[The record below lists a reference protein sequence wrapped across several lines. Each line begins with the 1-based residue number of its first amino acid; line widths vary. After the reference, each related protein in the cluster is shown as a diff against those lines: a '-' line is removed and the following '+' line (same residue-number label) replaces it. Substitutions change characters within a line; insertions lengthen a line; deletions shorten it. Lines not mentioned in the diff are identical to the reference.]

1 MSDPPQGLYT
11 SDELLKGFDPADK
24 LGFTLTHDFAVF
36 RSFVMNGA
44 AVPGSLAVRRDQAD
58 HDASIGDGL
67 RRFLTAHKKPL
78 VGIMG
83 GHGVLRNRS
92 AYADIAKLTR
102 YLAGEYLIVSG
113 GGPGVMEAA
122 HVGVAFSTSPP
133 ATFQKAL
140 DRLALNPDF
149 PALDGLLTEDG
160 SIADGMGEKL
170 VQARD
175 WLWAACEARDMAPED
190 MPVSLAI
197 PTWLYGA
204 EPTMPFATHYGKY
217 FQNSIREE
225 ALIANSRAGI
235 IYGQGGGGTLREI
248 FQDVELNFYAK
259 TPNDFTPMIFF
270 DRSGFWQRE
279 AVIEN
284 QQQVTQDGIKLDV
297 VVPNILRAAQVGIS
311 HDAAKVKAC
320 MDKICFTDDHD
331 VIGQILSNHI
341 DTAQRNRKYA
351 LAADPLMV
359 STARINRR

>member
-1 MSDPPQGLYT
+1 
-11 SDELLKGFDPADK
+11 
-24 LGFTLTHDFAVF
+24 
-36 RSFVMNGA
+36 
-44 AVPGSLAVRRDQAD
+44 
-58 HDASIGDGL
+58 
-67 RRFLTAHKKPL
+67 
-78 VGIMG
+78 
-83 GHGVLRNRS
+83 
-92 AYADIAKLTR
+92 
-102 YLAGEYLIVSG
+102 
-113 GGPGVMEAA
+113 
-122 HVGVAFSTSPP
+122 
-133 ATFQKAL
+133 
-140 DRLALNPDF
+140 
-149 PALDGLLTEDG
+149 
-160 SIADGMGEKL
+160 
-170 VQARD
+170 
-175 WLWAACEARDMAPED
+175 

-284 QQQVTQDGIKLDV
+284 QQQVTQNGIKLDV
-297 VVPNILRAAQVGIS
+297 VVPNILNAAQVGIS
-311 HDAAKVKAC
+311 HDAAKVQAC
-320 MDKICFTDDHD
+320 MDKIRFTDDHD
-331 VIGQILSNHI
+331 VIEDILKSHV

-359 STARINRR
+359 TTARINRR